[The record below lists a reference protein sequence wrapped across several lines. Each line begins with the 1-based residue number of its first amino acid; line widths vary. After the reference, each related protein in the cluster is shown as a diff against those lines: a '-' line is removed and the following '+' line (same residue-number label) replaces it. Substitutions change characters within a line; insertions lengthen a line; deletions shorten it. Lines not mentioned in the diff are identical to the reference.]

1 MNVKP
6 HIRQYIQ
13 QSLGS
18 DIVPLRRGRTLT
30 YLIIPHLRLEPGTDE
45 EEQAVQEGY
54 EQIKIELPDLRK
66 VCEAS
71 TNRVYY
77 CETLYRDCITPDGEA
92 KVRSF
97 LSNAFKHSFRIFMDG
112 WIERQAKEHQE
123 NNRSEDERLEV
134 KSGVVTFLMN
144 YHIDIDEKLITSL
157 TRDWYRHRDENE
169 QYEFSPLIY

>member
-13 QSLGS
+13 QSFGS

-30 YLIIPHLRLEPGTDE
+30 YLIIPHLRLEPETDE
-45 EEQAVQEGY
+45 EQPAPEGY

-66 VCEAS
+66 VYEAS
-71 TNRVYY
+71 TGKVYY

-97 LSNAFKHSFRIFMDG
+97 LSNTFKHAFRIFMDG
-112 WIERQAKEHQE
+112 WIEHQE
-123 NNRSEDERLEV
+123 QDRDVDDRLEV
-134 KSGVVTFLMN
+134 KSGVVAFLEN

-169 QYEFSPLIY
+169 QYEFSPLVY